1 MKIITRIQCTAYYQT
16 KKVITDTFLEVLRKE
31 TVFLNFENSRKFLAE
46 LSLFYRPAV
55 DNF

>member
-31 TVFLNFENSRKFLAE
+31 TVFLNFENSKKILAE

>member
-1 MKIITRIQCTAYYQT
+1 MYSHYQT

-31 TVFLNFENSRKFLAE
+31 TVFLNFENSKKFMAE